1 MSLGTSVNMKKN
13 GILLAYIAKN
23 IPNIHLRKLLKI
35 VYLIDE
41 HFMKMR
47 GFPLTWFDYYAWA
60 KGPVA
65 PEVYDLKNGA
75 FSEFVA
81 SHHDGNGKR
90 IVNAIGSHHIS
101 LNFDEWGFSD
111 NEVRQIDGLIDL
123 FRDKSADELS
133 DLTHE
138 PDSIWSR
145 IVSQNK
151 IEFDE
156 DHGTS
161 DCEIPLTM
169 LFSDNDDRIAE
180 YRRAKAAMKLQEAL
194 RKMRNPNHKIQFV
207 AVTPSEREQYG
218 HPAYKPIIP

>member
-1 MSLGTSVNMKKN
+1 M
-13 GILLAYIAKN
+13 LLAYIARN
-23 IPNIHLRKLLKI
+23 IPNVHLRKLLKI

-75 FSEFVA
+75 FGEYVT
-81 SHHDGNGKR
+81 SHHDENDKR
-90 IVNAIGSHHIS
+90 IVNAVNPQCIN
-101 LNFDEWGFSD
+101 LDFDKWGFSD
-111 NEVRQIDGLIDL
+111 NEVRQIDRLIDM
-123 FRDKSADELS
+123 FRNKTADELS

-145 IVSQNK
+145 VVSQNQ

-156 DHGTS
+156 EHGTS

-169 LFSDNDDRIAE
+169 LFSDNDERIAA
-180 YRRAKAAMKLQEAL
+180 YRRAKSAMKLQEAL
-194 RKMRNPNHKIQFV
+194 RTIRNPKHKIQFV
-207 AVTPSEREQYG
+207 AVTPSEREHYG
-218 HPAYKPIIP
+218 HPAYKPVIP